1 MSIKRIGLGLL
12 DTIVKVVFIVV
23 IAMLITKYAKVAY
36 NYGYHIFNQT
46 TVSSG
51 TGRSVTVTIG
61 RSDGAKEIGKKLADV
76 GLITDRNLFWFQE
89 LLSEYHGMEKPGT
102 YELSTAMTPEEM
114 LRIMSASA
122 EGDEEKAAPSSAGEA
137 EESAETEESS
147 ETEESNGG

>member
-23 IAMLITKYAKVAY
+23 IAMLIMKYAKVAY

-46 TVSSG
+46 AVSSG
-51 TGRSVTVTIG
+51 TGRTVTVTIG
-61 RSDGAKEIGKKLADV
+61 RSDGAREIGKKLADV

-114 LRIMSASA
+114 LRIMSAEEEGEGENASGENAAPA
-122 EGDEEKAAPSSAGEA
+122 EGEE
-137 EESAETEESS
+137 TQ
-147 ETEESNGG
+147 TEESNGG

>member
-23 IAMLITKYAKVAY
+23 IAMLIMKYAKVAY
-36 NYGYHIFNQT
+36 DYGYHTFNQT
-46 TVSSG
+46 PVSSG
-51 TGRSVTVTIG
+51 TGRTVTVTIG
-61 RSDGAKEIGKKLADV
+61 RSDGAKEIGRKLADV

-114 LRIMSASA
+114 LRIMSAVS
-122 EGDEEKAAPSSAGEA
+122 EGDEDAAAATPAVEP
-137 EESAETEESS
+137 EESTETEESAQ
-147 ETEESNGG
+147 TEESNGG